1 MKPVLDVVHGGL
13 VYARRVA
20 RLATLI
26 AERLPE
32 NASVL
37 DVGTGDGKLAATVH
51 ARRNDITIKGVDVL
65 ARPQSAI
72 PVELFDGRRLPFPDA
87 SVDAVMCVDVLHHAD
102 DAPQLLAECGRVA
115 RSAVIVKDHLC
126 EGVLAESTL
135 RLMDWVGNARHGVSL
150 PYHYFTREEW
160 RAMIARCRLRASRW
174 DEVLRLYPIP
184 LDWIF
189 GRRLHVLA
197 TLVPDGRS

>member
-1 MKPVLDVVHGGL
+1 VL
-13 VYARRVA
+13 
-20 RLATLI
+20 
-26 AERLPE
+26 
-32 NASVL
+32 
-37 DVGTGDGKLAATVH
+37 
-51 ARRNDITIKGVDVL
+51 ARRNDITIQGVDVL

-72 PVELFDGRRLPFPDA
+72 PVELFDGRRIPFGDA

-102 DAPQLLAECGRVA
+102 DALQLLAECGRVA
-115 RSAVIVKDHLC
+115 RTVVVIKDHLR

-160 RAMIARCRLRASRW
+160 RDMIARCRLRANRW
-174 DEVLRLYPIP
+174 DEDLRLYPTP
-184 LDWIF
+184 MNWIF

-197 TLVPDGRS
+197 TLVKDGQP